1 MPGPRVTVR
10 RVALIACG
18 APLAARIPELAA
30 HLVGAGW
37 RVTLVATPNA
47 LAWLDPVAV
56 ERTTGEPPRHAFRAP
71 DEPKRHPAPG
81 AVAVCPATFNTVNK
95 AAAGITDTYAAA
107 VLCEALGAGV
117 PTVVVPM
124 VNDKLWGHPAWSRSV
139 AVLRGAGAS
148 FMDVRTGLGEITP
161 VASGSGMEVTAG
173 FDPAWLVSA
182 LPLRP

>member
-1 MPGPRVTVR
+1 MPGVRATVR
-10 RVALIACG
+10 EVTLIVCG
-18 APLAARIPELAA
+18 APLAARAPELAA
-30 HLVGAGW
+30 HLVGAGC
-37 RVTLVATPNA
+37 RVTQVATPDA
-47 LAWLDPVAV
+47 MAWLDPATVQ
-56 ERTTGEPPRHAFRAP
+56 RTTGAPPRHAFRAP
-71 DEPKRHPAPG
+71 GEPKGRAEPA
-81 AVAVCPATFNTVNK
+81 AVAICPATFNTVNK
-95 AAAGITDTYAAA
+95 AAAGITDTYALA

-139 AVLRGAGAS
+139 ALLRGAGAS

-182 LPLRP
+182 LSSRP